1 MILCYFMLFWFLGCL
16 LNLCAQVAVWDARN
30 GQVVN
35 FIHGHKDT
43 VKSISFNRQSADVQE
58 PLLASAGDFT
68 VRLSDPRPDQKTYIT
83 HLSPHAA
90 GKEVEAVDI
99 SSDGTLLASG
109 GRDGVVVLTTLL
121 TPTLTS
127 QSYAQ
132 RTREHSEMNSFQQL
146 GSLTLQRQQEIEQ
159 VEMGDEIILRTGSIV
174 NKQAHQRHS
183 LLRHR
188 GHSDP
193 KVGAMNQSDRAS
205 TKQLRTDRLEAELKT
220 PAILTP
226 THLRPEDNV
235 RIGGISVAVPS
246 KVDSLSSA
254 SSSPSGS
261 LSSPSPASL
270 ADLDCTMDRPVSV
283 VSDHFF
289 DAVINPTGMNTWR
302 MGAKYVLQPAD
313 SSEDDLDD
321 DDEPVSEI

>member
-1 MILCYFMLFWFLGCL
+1 M
-16 LNLCAQVAVWDARN
+16 
-30 GQVVN
+30 N

-43 VKSISFNRQSADVQE
+43 VKSISFNRQTADVQE

-68 VRLSDPRPDQKTYIT
+68 VRLSDPRPDQKTYIM

-99 SSDGTLLASG
+99 SPDGTLLASG

-121 TPTLTS
+121 TPTLSS

-132 RTREHSEMNSFQQL
+132 GACDPSKGNSSHQL
-146 GSLTLQRQQEIEQ
+146 GSSTLQNQQGVERG
-159 VEMGDEIILRTGSIV
+159 EMGDEIILRTGSIV

-183 LLRHR
+183 LLRRR

-193 KVGAMNQSDRAS
+193 KVGAV
-205 TKQLRTDRLEAELKT
+205 KQGEWVSSKQAQTSRRETELKT
-220 PAILTP
+220 QALLTP
-226 THLRPEDNV
+226 THLRPEDNAET
-235 RIGGISVAVPS
+235 GEASVTMPT

-261 LSSPSPASL
+261 LSSPSPAPIS
-270 ADLDCTMDRPVSV
+270 DFDYTMDRPVSV
-283 VSDHFF
+283 ASDHFF
-289 DAVINPTGMNTWR
+289 DVVIHPTHTDTWKT
-302 MGAKYVLQPAD
+302 GAKYMLQPD
-313 SSEDDLDD
+313 SEDDLD